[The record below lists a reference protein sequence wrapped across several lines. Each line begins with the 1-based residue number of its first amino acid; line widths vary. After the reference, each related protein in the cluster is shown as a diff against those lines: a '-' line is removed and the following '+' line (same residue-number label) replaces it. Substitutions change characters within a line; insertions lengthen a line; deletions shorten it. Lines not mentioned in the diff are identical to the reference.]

1 MLKQRVLTALVLVAI
16 LLPTLAV
23 KPVWP
28 FAAFTIVGIAAAGWE
43 WARLNGAG
51 PGALVLGLVLG
62 GACVAA
68 LAVGWADDAPPQAWW
83 AAALLW
89 VIGGV
94 VVLRQGV
101 KGWPAWPRAARVVL
115 GLALLFASWLALVHA
130 KSIGV
135 NFILSVLALV
145 WAADIAAYFGGRRFG
160 RRKLAPSISPG
171 KSWEGAWSGLLGAF
185 GLAALWLAIDH
196 AAPIDSKSVY
206 SVLAARLGVVGLAV
220 AVAALTAMG
229 VVGDLFESL
238 VKRSAGAKDS
248 STLLPGHGG
257 VLDRVDALLPTLP
270 LAMMLASFVS

>member
-1 MLKQRVLTALVLVAI
+1 MLKQRVLTALVLIAV

-28 FAAFTIVGIAAAGWE
+28 FAAFTIVGIGAAGWE

-51 PGALVLGLVLG
+51 AAAVVLGLVLA
-62 GACVAA
+62 GACAAA
-68 LAVGWADDAPPQAWW
+68 LAAGWADVAPPAAWW
-83 AAALLW
+83 VATVLW
-89 VIGGV
+89 VVGGLV
-94 VVLRQGV
+94 ALRRGV
-101 KGWPAWPRAARVVL
+101 QRWPAWPRPIRIAR
-115 GLALLFASWLALVHA
+115 GLVLLFAAWLALVHA

-145 WAADIAAYFGGRRFG
+145 WAAEIAAYFGGRRFG
-160 RRKLAPSISPG
+160 RRKLAPGISPG
-171 KSWEGAWSGLLGAF
+171 KSWEGAWSGLVGAF
-185 GLAALWLAIDH
+185 ALAALWLAIDR
-196 AAPIDSKSVY
+196 AAPIDSASVY
-206 SVLAARLGVVGLAV
+206 SALAARLGLVGLAV

-257 VLDRVDALLPTLP
+257 VLDRVDALLPVLP
-270 LAMMLASFVS
+270 LALALVSL

>member
-1 MLKQRVLTALVLVAI
+1 MLKQRVLTALVLLAV

-28 FAAFTIVGIAAAGWE
+28 FAAFTIVGIGAAGWE

-51 PGALVLGLVLG
+51 AAAVVLGLVLA
-62 GACVAA
+62 GACAAALAAGWAEAAPPAAWWVATALWVVGGVAA
-68 LAVGWADDAPPQAWW
+68 L
-83 AAALLW
+83 
-89 VIGGV
+89 
-94 VVLRQGV
+94 RKGV
-101 KGWPAWPRAARVVL
+101 KRWPAWPQPVRIAL
-115 GLALLFASWLALVHA
+115 GLTLLFAAWLALVHA

-160 RRKLAPSISPG
+160 RRKLAPTISPG
-171 KSWEGAWSGLLGAF
+171 KSWEGAWSGLVGAF
-185 GLAALWLAIDH
+185 ALAALWLAIDR
-196 AAPIDSKSVY
+196 AAPVDSASVY
-206 SVLAARLGVVGLAV
+206 SALTARLGVAGLAV
-220 AVAALTAMG
+220 AIAALTAMG

-257 VLDRVDALLPTLP
+257 VLDRVDALLPVLP
-270 LAMMLASFVS
+270 LALALVSL